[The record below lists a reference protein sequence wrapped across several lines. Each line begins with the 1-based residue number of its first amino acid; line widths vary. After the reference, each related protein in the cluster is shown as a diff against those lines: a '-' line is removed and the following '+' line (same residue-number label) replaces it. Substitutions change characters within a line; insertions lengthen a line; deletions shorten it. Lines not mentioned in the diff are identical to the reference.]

1 MKKLFLILMLALT
14 VTSCIV
20 VEDGYRGT
28 RVRVR
33 RPPLI
38 IIDWEKTG
46 FFYTGLKIYPNIK
59 SLFYYG

>member
-1 MKKLFLILMLALT
+1 MKKLFMLLILSLA

-28 RVRVR
+28 RVRVK

-38 IIDWEKTG
+38 IIG
-46 FFYTGLKIYPNIK
+46 
-59 SLFYYG
+59 

>member
-1 MKKLFLILMLALT
+1 MKKLYMVLILSSLA
-14 VTSCIV
+14 VTSCVV

-38 IIDWEKTG
+38 IIG
-46 FFYTGLKIYPNIK
+46 
-59 SLFYYG
+59 

>member
-1 MKKLFLILMLALT
+1 MKKLFLILMLSLA
-14 VTSCIV
+14 VTSCVV

-38 IIDWEKTG
+38 IIG
-46 FFYTGLKIYPNIK
+46 
-59 SLFYYG
+59 